1 VDYEKLGAFYLGR
14 SQDPASGAPGDLLL
28 YDAKDLTTHG
38 VIVGMTGSGKTG
50 LGIALLEEAAIDG
63 IPAIVIDPKGDLG
76 NLLLTFPD
84 LRPDDFQPWV
94 DPAEAQRKGL
104 SVPDMAAKTAE
115 SWRKG
120 LAEWHQEPAR
130 IQRFRDAVEMAIYTP
145 GSTAGRP
152 LSVLKGFAAPPQ
164 AVLDDPDGLRE
175 RVLASVSGL
184 LALLGID
191 ADPVRSREHILL
203 STLLSHAWSNG
214 QSPDLA
220 ALIRQI
226 QDPPVTQV
234 GVLDIESFYPRKDR
248 FGLAMAL
255 NGLVASPGFSAWMQ
269 GEPLDVQRLL
279 YTPEGK
285 PRLAILSI
293 AHLSDAE
300 RMFFVTLL
308 LGEIV
313 GWMRAQSGTSSLRA
327 LLYMDEVFG
336 YFPPSANPPSKMP
349 MLTLLKQARAFGLGV
364 VLATQNPVDLD
375 YKGLGNAGTW
385 FLGRLQTER
394 DKMRVLDGLE
404 GASGAG
410 ALSRSKLDTL
420 LSNLKQRTF
429 LMVNAHDD
437 QPTLFQTRWV
447 LSYLR
452 GPLTREQIVKL
463 KGAQPSA
470 AAAASRAAE
479 PASAVR
485 SGASVGGGIA
495 TGAAK
500 GARPVVPPGVT
511 EVFRPWRGSSAGG
524 ALEYRPGLLATAR
537 LHYVE
542 AKSAVD
548 HWESLALLAPVP
560 DELATEPWAAS
571 EVLTGTPEVEREPA
585 PGAAFAPLPSAASRP
600 KGYPGWQKAAEDHL
614 YRTRS
619 LSLWRS
625 AGFKLSSKPGESQG
639 DFKAR
644 LAQSAREARDL
655 GVEKL
660 RQKYASKVNT
670 LQDRIRTAEDK
681 VARERDQASQASLSR
696 NVSLG
701 AAVLGALFGNKRSRI
716 GSVGRVGTA
725 ARGMGRAS
733 KEKADVERA
742 EEGVDVLRQRLADL
756 EAEIASEAAQLQADN
771 DAAVT
776 DLEEVR
782 VAPRKSDV
790 TVAGVALAWTPW
802 RVAPDGSAIPAL

>member
-14 SQDPASGAPGDLLL
+14 TLDPAGGAPGDLLL

-38 VIVGMTGSGKTG
+38 VILGMTGSGKTG

-63 IPAIVIDPKGDLG
+63 IPALVIDPKGDLG
-76 NLLLTFPD
+76 NLLLAFPE
-84 LRPDDFQPWV
+84 LAPGDFEPWV
-94 DPAEAQRKGL
+94 DPAEAQRKGQ
-104 SVPDMAAKTAE
+104 SVADFAAKTAE

-120 LAEWHQEPAR
+120 LADWGQEPAR
-130 IQRFRDAVEMAIYTP
+130 IARYRDSVEMAIYTP

-164 AVLDDPDGLRE
+164 VVLDDPDALRE
-175 RVLASVSGL
+175 RILASVSGL

-203 STLLSHAWSNG
+203 STLLGHAWSQG
-214 QSPDLA
+214 QGLDLPG
-220 ALIRQI
+220 LIRAI
-226 QDPPVTQV
+226 QNPPVAQV
-234 GVLDIESFYPRKDR
+234 GVLDLESFYPQKDR

-255 NGLVASPGFSAWMQ
+255 NGLVASPGFAAWMQ

-279 YTPEGK
+279 FTPAGK

-308 LGEIV
+308 LGEV
-313 GWMRAQSGTSSLRA
+313 VSWMRAQSGTSSLRA

-336 YFPPSANPPSKMP
+336 YFPPSANPPSKTP

-375 YKGLGNAGTW
+375 YKGLGNTGTW

-394 DKMRVLDGLE
+394 DKARVLDGLE
-404 GASGAG
+404 SAASAG
-410 ALSRSKLDTL
+410 ALARGELDTL

-437 QPTLFQTRWV
+437 HPTLFQTRWV

-452 GPLTREQIVKL
+452 GPLTREQIVRL
-463 KGAQPSA
+463 KGASPTVAASPAAPAIAAPGA
-470 AAAASRAAE
+470 AAPAPASRA
-479 PASAVR
+479 
-485 SGASVGGGIA
+485 SGGS
-495 TGAAK
+495 

-524 ALEYRPGLLATAR
+524 SLEYRPGLLATAR
-537 LHYVE
+537 MHYVD
-542 AKSAVD
+542 AKNGIDA
-548 HWESLALLAPVP
+548 WESLALVAPVP
-560 DELATEPWAAS
+560 DELATEPWAQA
-571 EVLTGTPEVEREPA
+571 EVVVGTPEVEREPS
-585 PGAAFAPLPSAASRP
+585 PGASFAALPAAASRP
-600 KGYPGWQKAAEDHL
+600 KVVAAWVKAAEDHL
-614 YRTRS
+614 YRTRA

-625 AGFKLSSKPGESQG
+625 PAHKLSSKPGESEG

-644 LAQSAREARDL
+644 VAQAARESRDL
-655 GVEKL
+655 AVEKL
-660 RQKYASKVNT
+660 RTKYASKVQT

-696 NVSLG
+696 NVSIG
-701 AAVLGALFGNKRSRI
+701 AAVLGALFGRKGGGI
-716 GSVGRVGTA
+716 GSVGRAGTA

-733 KEKADVERA
+733 KEAQDVERA

-756 EAEIASEAAQLQADN
+756 EATIAAEARDLQAAADEAS
-771 DAAVT
+771 AAV
-776 DLEEVR
+776 EELR
-782 VAPRKSDV
+782 IAPRKSDI
-790 TVAGVALAWTPW
+790 TVAGVALAWTPY
-802 RVAPDGSAIPAL
+802 RLAADGTATPAV